1 MSAFAPRY
9 ANALADV
16 VVQDKLDI
24 AQVQQQLE
32 DFATIFAGSK
42 DLREALLNP
51 AIPLEKRVTILDAVN
66 RRIGLNAKVR
76 NFLAVLMAHGRLA
89 ALKEVVESYRLQ
101 MNRRQGI
108 AEAEV
113 ITARSLDGAERA
125 EMEHQV
131 GEMAKST
138 VRATFREDASLIG
151 GGIVRIGSMVYD
163 GSIRGRLEQLRE
175 RLVAN

>member
-32 DFATIFAGSK
+32 DFAATFAGSK

-51 AIPLEKRVTILDAVN
+51 AIALEKRVAILDAVN
-66 RRIGLNAKVR
+66 RRIGLNATVR
-76 NFLAVLMAHGRLA
+76 NFVAVLMAHGRLA
-89 ALKEVVESYRLQ
+89 ALKEIVEGYRLE
-101 MNRRQGI
+101 MDRRQGI
-108 AEAEV
+108 SEAEV
-113 ITARSLDGAERA
+113 ITARRLDGAERA
-125 EMEHQV
+125 EMEQQV
-131 GEMAKST
+131 GEITKTA
-138 VRATFREDASLIG
+138 VRATFREDPSLIG

-163 GSIRGRLEQLRE
+163 GSIRGRLQQLRE
-175 RLVAN
+175 QLVAN

>member
-1 MSAFAPRY
+1 
-9 ANALADV
+9 
-16 VVQDKLDI
+16 
-24 AQVQQQLE
+24 
-32 DFATIFAGSK
+32 
-42 DLREALLNP
+42 
-51 AIPLEKRVTILDAVN
+51 
-66 RRIGLNAKVR
+66 
-76 NFLAVLMAHGRLA
+76 
-89 ALKEVVESYRLQ
+89 VERYRLE

-113 ITARSLDGAERA
+113 ITARKLDGAERA
-125 EMEHQV
+125 EMEQQV
-131 GEMAKST
+131 GEIAKSK

>member
-16 VVQDKLDI
+16 VLEDKLDI

-32 DFATIFAGSK
+32 DFAATFTGSK

-51 AIPLEKRVTILDAVN
+51 AITLEKRVAILDALN
-66 RRIGLNAKVR
+66 RRIGLNAKIR
-76 NFLAVLMAHGRLA
+76 NFLAVLMAHERLA
-89 ALKEVVESYRLQ
+89 ALPEIVERYRLE

-113 ITARSLDGAERA
+113 ITARKLDGAERA
-125 EMEHQV
+125 EMEQKV
-131 GEMAKST
+131 GEIAKST
-138 VRATFREDASLIG
+138 VHATFREDASLIG